1 MCKNRGYGE
10 MIYTYVLNEKEIVT
24 YLTLAIHKHPA
35 QTGYTLLSIQ
45 YINGSLNNLDVPSA
59 SCFYYYIVETFI

>member
-35 QTGYTLLSIQ
+35 QTRYTLLSIQ
-45 YINGSLNNLDVPSA
+45 YINL
-59 SCFYYYIVETFI
+59 